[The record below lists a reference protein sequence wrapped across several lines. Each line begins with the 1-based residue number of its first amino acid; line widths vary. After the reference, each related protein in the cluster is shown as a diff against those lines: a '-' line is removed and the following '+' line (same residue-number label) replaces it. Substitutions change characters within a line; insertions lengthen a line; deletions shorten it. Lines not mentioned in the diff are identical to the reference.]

1 MFYIYTSISI
11 GLYYW
16 ISSLH
21 YFFIFQ
27 FVYLFVCVNL
37 YLFICKFDNF
47 LICLF
52 IHFFLFIFLFF
63 YSFIFLF
70 ICTFVSWLLFWCA
83 IIPTHLFV
91 SHLHIYAFIR
101 KRFIWHTIKWKYF
114 NFPGVWRMFSILRII
129 LWEQHSS
136 MSWDWSDV
144 TRKGQDSWLGN
155 DRLSRQILI

>member
-1 MFYIYTSISI
+1 MFYIYVSISI

-91 SHLHIYAFIR
+91 SHLHIYAFNVS
-101 KRFIWHTIKWKYF
+101 FD
-114 NFPGVWRMFSILRII
+114 IL
-129 LWEQHSS
+129 LN
-136 MSWDWSDV
+136 
-144 TRKGQDSWLGN
+144 GN
-155 DRLSRQILI
+155 ILISQVCDECSPFSELYYESNILLCPGTDRT